1 MTDERRD
8 MEDVEEEPRRGG
20 RLKGFLTFF
29 LALAV
34 VLLVVLLAAYR
45 DGTGFDVLRRY
56 LHYGGAERVGGAV
69 RYEYDA
75 SSKNRFGVLGE
86 GLVVLSDTSLKVM
99 DKNGLEV
106 WHTPVNMVSPALD
119 CQGGRAVAYDVGGT
133 ALYVVDQ
140 NGLLMELDGSDDEPL
155 IAASVSEDGW
165 LTVTKEKR
173 GLKGCCWVYNDK
185 MELFYEFNSS
195 QRFLLDGYTADDVLA
210 AVALGQEEGQFVS
223 NVVLYSL
230 WDDEEPIGD
239 YDVAGGLVLSIG
251 KQGRKL
257 VTVSDTGLTY
267 ATAAGTLAGTYSYK
281 GAYLREYDLGGDG
294 FTVLLLNRYRSGS
307 VGRLV
312 TVDGEGGELGSLE
325 VRDEILSISAAG
337 RYVAVLYADH
347 LVVYNQDL
355 QTYAS
360 LHGTDYAKEVLMRPD
375 GSALLLSAESASLF
389 LP

>member
-86 GLVVLSDTSLKVM
+86 GLVVLSDTSLKGM

-257 VTVSDTGLTY
+257 ATVSDTGLTY

-337 RYVAVLYADH
+337 RYVAVLYADR

>member
-119 CQGGRAVAYDVGGT
+119 CRGGRAVAYDVGGT

-337 RYVAVLYADH
+337 RYVAVLYADR

>member
-119 CQGGRAVAYDVGGT
+119 CRGGRAVAYDVGGT

-230 WDDEEPIGD
+230 WDDEEPIGY

-337 RYVAVLYADH
+337 RYVAVLYADR

>member
-1 MTDERRD
+1 MSNERK
-8 MEDVEEEPRRGG
+8 EKTKHEEEAESYHS
-20 RLKGFLTFF
+20 GFLTFF
-29 LALAV
+29 LTLAA

-119 CQGGRAVAYDVGGT
+119 CRGGRAVAYDVGGT

-337 RYVAVLYADH
+337 RYVAVLYADR

>member
-119 CQGGRAVAYDVGGT
+119 CRGGRAVAYDVGGT

-312 TVDGEGGELGSLE
+312 TVDGEGGELLSL
-325 VRDEILSISAAG
+325 IHI
-337 RYVAVLYADH
+337 
-347 LVVYNQDL
+347 
-355 QTYAS
+355 
-360 LHGTDYAKEVLMRPD
+360 
-375 GSALLLSAESASLF
+375 
-389 LP
+389 